1 MSLHDRANLHALRYA
16 TEETK
21 LFLMQQYK
29 KEFPHFF
36 QHATLETRPATPA
49 DYYVPPSLVGKA
61 QVVVRT
67 ALAEWGCLR
76 LSCYPYKAEW
86 EPCTAQDPPQW
97 IPVGRHHELACQP
110 VCRDHTLYT
119 EWTTGRCILA
129 NPLKKM
135 VASMPEKLFER
146 KAYRHVFH
154 GGLDVVE
161 GHLQFNQAYCEAY
174 GLTLVGDECQ
184 TATGQSFVEF
194 FLGVTPI
201 RAAITARL
209 QPHVSQ
215 PPAHL
220 PAHLYYPPPAKKR
233 RTKRSLPAMGSEA
246 SHTLYQEIALE
257 LVKEVGENVTE
268 WAVKRFLTANAP
280 RLLIASLD
288 QLAAKLVIKHSMA
301 ATMKMAGS
309 AALKAMSK
317 GVTAVAII
325 YGLYDLVMGI
335 VDVIDPLSFNTFFS
349 KEDLKKVNDTIDY
362 RYYTDLP
369 IRPELT
375 PEYIWQHD
383 LLKRD
388 NTDKF
393 EFMVAKTKEY
403 LDALKAEP
411 PSAQLKSSHLTSFVW
426 QEEKKEWDRR
436 LFTSLCVVAICFVCL
451 FVEWIDVWVCCL
463 LFMKMYYEV

>member
-29 KEFPHFF
+29 REFPHYF
-36 QHATLETRPATPA
+36 QHATLETRPATRA
-49 DYYVPPSLVGKA
+49 DYYVPPSLAGK
-61 QVVVRT
+61 VVVRT
-67 ALAEWGCLR
+67 ALAEWDCLR
-76 LSCYPYKAEW
+76 LSCYPYKAGW
-86 EPCTAQDPPQW
+86 EACTAQDPPQW
-97 IPVGRHHELACQP
+97 IPIGQHHELACQP
-110 VCRDHTLYT
+110 VCRDHAIYT
-119 EWTTGRCILA
+119 EWTGGRCVLA

-146 KAYRHVFH
+146 TAYRHVFH

-161 GHLQFNQAYCEAY
+161 GHLRFNQTYCEAY
-174 GLTLVGDECQ
+174 GLTLVGDECR
-184 TATGQSFVEF
+184 TAAGQSFIEF

-220 PAHLYYPPPAKKR
+220 PAHLYYPPAKKR
-233 RTKRSLPAMGSEA
+233 RTKRSLPESEA
-246 SHTLYQEIALE
+246 SHDLYREIALE
-257 LVKEVGENVTE
+257 LVKELGENVTE

-280 RLLIASLD
+280 KLLISTLD

-301 ATMKMAGS
+301 AALKMVS
-309 AALKAMSK
+309 SSALKAMSK
-317 GVTAVAII
+317 GVSAAAIV
-325 YGLYDLVMGI
+325 YSLYDLVMGI
-335 VDVIDPLSFNTFFS
+335 VDVIDPLSFNKYLS
-349 KEDLKKVNDTIDY
+349 KEDLKKVDDTIDY

-369 IRPELT
+369 VRPELT

-383 LLKRD
+383 LLQRD

-393 EFMVAKTKEY
+393 EYMVAKTKEY
-403 LDALKAEP
+403 LDALKAVP
-411 PSAQLKSSHLTSFVW
+411 PAQQALKSSQSFVW
-426 QEEKKEWDRR
+426 QEDQKEWDRR

-463 LFMKMYYEV
+463 LFIKMYYGV